1 MSLRATETKAKRYN
15 IISFSFFYINSSNV
29 NELTNLPIIITF
41 FIKLMVKLKGGI
53 LYTIN
58 NSAILI
64 VLHKIT
70 TLYFFYQFLYY
81 CGNCIIINME
91 MDTIITLKTNN
102 YIYW

>member
-1 MSLRATETKAKRYN
+1 
-15 IISFSFFYINSSNV
+15 
-29 NELTNLPIIITF
+29 
-41 FIKLMVKLKGGI
+41 

-64 VLHKIT
+64 VLYRIA

-91 MDTIITLKTNN
+91 MDTITTLNTNN
-102 YIYW
+102 YIY